1 MSLNTESAM
10 SSEIRP
16 SCGSW
21 KYASFLTWYLENKLL
36 KKCVLW
42 MVDSRIHRN
51 MKTSRGG
58 SVPEVRLLW
67 LSTQQIRKYGRAVL
81 CISTMTKDC
90 HDELGSQFLL
100 HRDLYKFQ
108 TVRPVWFIFLF
119 FFIVPVFSVLFLDT
133 KLHILYECLLC
144 ACNEKTI

>member
-1 MSLNTESAM
+1 
-10 SSEIRP
+10 
-16 SCGSW
+16 
-21 KYASFLTWYLENKLL
+21 
-36 KKCVLW
+36 

-58 SVPEVRLLW
+58 SAPEIRLLW

-100 HRDLYKFQ
+100 HRDCINSKQLGQFGL
-108 TVRPVWFIFLF
+108 FFNFFSSFLF
-119 FFIVPVFSVLFLDT
+119 FLFCFWT
-133 KLHILYECLLC
+133 RNYIYYTSACYVHVMKRQSKRKKLQNSESFLFGDIGLYSRY
-144 ACNEKTI
+144 NFVNYGT